1 MSLDRS
7 RIPCRFVVVA
17 VAAVVAVSPKAAQDG
32 RTEAVWPDGKR
43 AAVSLTFDDAR
54 ASQVD
59 LGLALLERLGAR
71 ATFYVVPERVEDDL
85 DGWKRL
91 AAAGHEIGSHS
102 LRHPCTGNFPWS
114 RDSALE
120 DYTLRRMSMELA
132 ESKRRIE
139 ALLGVEPVTFAYPC
153 GQTFVGRGRRT
164 RSYVP
169 AVAEQFLAGRGWLD
183 ETANAPGFLDL
194 AQLTGRSMDAADFKQ
209 VKALVDAA
217 RDAGQWLVL
226 AGHDIGESGL
236 QTTRVQMLEQLVPY
250 LRDPASEVWLG
261 TVAAV
266 ARHLSGDR

>member
-1 MSLDRS
+1 MALERS
-7 RIPCRFVVVA
+7 RVPRQFVVA
-17 VAAVVAVSPKAAQDG
+17 TVAAVASASLAIAQG
-32 RTEAVWPDGKR
+32 SRAESAWPAGKR

-54 ASQVD
+54 DSQVD
-59 LGLALLERLGAR
+59 VGLALLERLGVK

-85 DGWKRL
+85 AGWKQL
-91 AAAGHEIGSHS
+91 ASAGHEIGSHS

-120 DYTLRRMSMELA
+120 DYTLERMRAELA

-139 ALLGVEPVTFAYPC
+139 VLLGVEPVTFAYPC

-169 AVAEQFLAGRGWLD
+169 LVAEQFLAGRGWLD

-194 AQLTGRSMDAADFKQ
+194 AQLAGRSMDAADFEQ

-217 RDAGQWLVL
+217 LDAGQWLVL
-226 AGHDIGESGL
+226 AGHDIGESGP
-236 QTTRVQMLEQLVPY
+236 QTTRVRMLEKLVPY
-250 LRDPASEVWLG
+250 LMDPASGIWLG